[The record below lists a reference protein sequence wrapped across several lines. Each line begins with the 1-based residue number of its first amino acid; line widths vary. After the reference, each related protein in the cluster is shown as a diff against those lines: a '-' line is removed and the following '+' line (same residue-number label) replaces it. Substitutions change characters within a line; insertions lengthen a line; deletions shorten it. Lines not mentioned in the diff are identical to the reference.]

1 MTKRSNRQF
10 ATGEYYHVYNRGVDK
25 RNIFLD
31 KKDFERF
38 LKSMILF
45 NTLEPLGSLYEHE
58 FNLRFGRRTSKTT
71 KLPLIDIVSYALNP
85 NHIHM
90 VLCQMIEGGVSE
102 FIKRVSGG
110 YAKYFNHKYKR
121 SGALFQGKFKSV
133 HVSSN
138 EYLLHVG
145 TYVNL
150 NDKVHRLPR
159 HASKTSW
166 EEYVLPQCARPL
178 CNTSAVLDQFRS
190 KEEYKTFAQES
201 LRDMFERKERMR
213 ELQALLLE

>member
-90 VLCQMIEGGVSE
+90 VLCQMVEGGVSE

-110 YAKYFNHKYKR
+110 
-121 SGALFQGKFKSV
+121 
-133 HVSSN
+133 
-138 EYLLHVG
+138 
-145 TYVNL
+145 
-150 NDKVHRLPR
+150 
-159 HASKTSW
+159 
-166 EEYVLPQCARPL
+166 
-178 CNTSAVLDQFRS
+178 
-190 KEEYKTFAQES
+190 
-201 LRDMFERKERMR
+201 
-213 ELQALLLE
+213 